1 MLLLANSQAVIKGKV
16 SMQNSK
22 LKTANSK
29 LAEPVSVSDDEI
41 NLLDYWRVIWK
52 RKALILSIFALSV
65 IAAMVV
71 SLALP
76 KYYKSTT
83 VVIAAESGAGG
94 LGAALSF
101 PPLAGALASVAG
113 IQTPADKIMV
123 ILKSRTV
130 AEAVIQRFDLLR
142 VFNEDDWDVTKNA
155 WKDPAEPPLMQD
167 AVKFLTENVMS
178 VNKSK
183 EGAITLS
190 VEWKDPKLSSDMA
203 NYYVAALTGF
213 LNDKAINVTIQVVD
227 RAVPAE
233 RKSRP
238 RTGLNMALAGV
249 ASLFT
254 AVFLAFFL
262 DYLERLRSLPKDRE

>member
-1 MLLLANSQAVIKGKV
+1 MH
-16 SMQNSK
+16 
-22 LKTANSK
+22 
-29 LAEPVSVSDDEI
+29 EDEI

-52 RKALILSIFALSV
+52 RKWLIGSVFAAAV
-65 IAAMVV
+65 VAAMVV
-71 SLALP
+71 SLLMP

-83 VVIAAESGAGG
+83 VAIAAESGAGG
-94 LGAALSF
+94 LGAALSSLPF
-101 PPLAGALASVAG
+101 AGALAGAAG

-130 AEAVIQRFDLLR
+130 AEAVIQRFNLLR
-142 VFNEDDWDVTKNA
+142 VFNEDAWDGAKNA
-155 WKDPAEPPLMQD
+155 WKDPEDPPLTQD

-178 VNKSK
+178 VSKSK

-190 VEWKDPKLSSDMA
+190 VEWKDPRLAADMA
-203 NYYVAALTGF
+203 NYYVSALTGF

-238 RTGLNMALAGV
+238 RISLNMALAGT

-262 DYLERLRSLPKDRE
+262 DYLERLRSLPEDRE

>member
-1 MLLLANSQAVIKGKV
+1 MLIG
-16 SMQNSK
+16 SM
-22 LKTANSK
+22 
-29 LAEPVSVSDDEI
+29 
-41 NLLDYWRVIWK
+41 
-52 RKALILSIFALSV
+52 FALSV
-65 IAAMVV
+65 IAALVV

-94 LGAALSF
+94 LGAALSSLPF
-101 PPLAGALASVAG
+101 AGALAGAAG

-130 AEAVIQRFDLLR
+130 AEAVIQRFNLLR
-142 VFNEDDWDVTKNA
+142 VFNEDSWDGTKNA
-155 WKDPAEPPLMQD
+155 WKDPAEPPLTQD

-190 VEWKDPKLSSDMA
+190 VEWKDPKLAGDMA
-203 NYYVAALTGF
+203 NYYISALTGF
-213 LNDKAINVTIQVVD
+213 LNDKSINVTIQVVD

-238 RTGLNMALAGV
+238 GSASTWRLAWPAFSRRSFSPFSSTTSNGCDP
-249 ASLFT
+249 SLKIGSRGGNGCCLT
-254 AVFLAFFL
+254 SAAV
-262 DYLERLRSLPKDRE
+262 YIMLPPCAAIRPSS

>member
-1 MLLLANSQAVIKGKV
+1 ML
-16 SMQNSK
+16 NSK
-22 LKTANSK
+22 LKTENSK
-29 LAEPVSVSDDEI
+29 LAEPVFASSDEI
-41 NLLDYWRVIWK
+41 NLLDYWRVVRK
-52 RKALILSIFALSV
+52 RKMLIGSLFALSV
-65 IAAMVV
+65 IAALVV

-94 LGAALSF
+94 LGAALSSLPF
-101 PPLAGALASVAG
+101 AGALAGAAG

-130 AEAVIQRFDLLR
+130 AEAVIQRFNLLR
-142 VFNEDDWDVTKNA
+142 VFNENSWDGTRNA
-155 WKDPAEPPLMQD
+155 WKDPAEPPLTQD

-190 VEWKDPKLSSDMA
+190 VEWKDPKLAGDMA
-203 NYYVAALTGF
+203 NYYISALTGF
-213 LNDKAINVTIQVVD
+213 LNDKSINVTIQVVD

-238 RTGLNMALAGV
+238 RIGLNMALAGV